1 MSEYQYYEFRA
12 VDRPLTRREMRKLR
26 SLSTRAQ
33 ITPTS
38 FVNHYEWGNFKGDPQ
53 VLMEKYF
60 DAHVYVANWGTHQ
73 LAFRIPRHAL
83 DFQAASACS
92 TQQSLRVRKIEDFVI
107 LDFLFEDE
115 NRDWDDDDE
124 GWMDSLI
131 PLRADLMRGDLRCL
145 YLGWLL
151 CVQKA
156 EVSKNEVEPSVPPG
170 LRQLMAPL
178 ESLVRFAGLDRELIR
193 AASERSSDWVA
204 ARASQSKLA
213 AWIATMPEREK
224 NALLLEVAEKGHAHS
239 QTVLLYRFKQH
250 LASARQRRKAQS
262 PRRRTVGELLASAR
276 VRASERMRREAR
288 RQAAAEARQEKRE
301 TAARVKYLDRL
312 AGREAQIWD
321 RIEALIQTKQ
331 PNRYDRA
338 VSHLVDLCDL
348 AVRRGQE
355 TKFDSALEGLRATH
369 EKKSTFLRRL
379 EEAGL

>member
-12 VDRPLTRREMRKLR
+12 VDHPLTQREMRELR
-26 SLSTRAQ
+26 ALSTRAT

-38 FVNHYEWGNFKGDPQ
+38 FVNHYEWGNFKGDPK

-73 LAFRIPRHAL
+73 LVFRIPRHAL
-83 DFQAASACS
+83 DFQAASAYS
-92 TQQSLRVRKIEDFVI
+92 TQKSLRVRKTEDFVI

-115 NRDWDDDDE
+115 NRDWDDDGE

-170 LRQLMAPL
+170 LRQLTSPL
-178 ESLVRFAGLDRELIR
+178 ESLARFAGLDRELIR
-193 AASERSSDWVA
+193 AASERSSDWVV

-239 QTVLLYRFKQH
+239 QSELLCRFKQH
-250 LASARQRRKAQS
+250 LTSAKQRRKAQS
-262 PRRRTVGELLASAR
+262 PRYRTVAELLECAR
-276 VRASERMRREAR
+276 VLADERIRREAR
-288 RQAAAEARQEKRE
+288 RQAASEARQEKRE
-301 TAARVKYLDRL
+301 AAARVKYLNRL
-312 AGREAQIWD
+312 AGG
-321 RIEALIQTKQ
+321 K
-331 PNRYDRA
+331 
-338 VSHLVDLCDL
+338 H
-348 AVRRGQE
+348 
-355 TKFDSALEGLRATH
+355 
-369 EKKSTFLRRL
+369 KSGT
-379 EEAGL
+379 E

>member
-170 LRQLMAPL
+170 LRQLTAPL

-204 ARASQSKLA
+204 APHRNPSWQHGSPPCLNARRTRCCWKSLRRDMRIPRLYCFTVSSSIWLRLDNGAKHRAQDA
-213 AWIATMPEREK
+213 ARSGSFLHPHECAPARECDGRPGARPPQK
-224 NALLLEVAEKGHAHS
+224 RGK
-239 QTVLLYRFKQH
+239 R
-250 LASARQRRKAQS
+250 SARRPPA
-262 PRRRTVGELLASAR
+262 
-276 VRASERMRREAR
+276 
-288 RQAAAEARQEKRE
+288 
-301 TAARVKYLDRL
+301 
-312 AGREAQIWD
+312 
-321 RIEALIQTKQ
+321 
-331 PNRYDRA
+331 
-338 VSHLVDLCDL
+338 
-348 AVRRGQE
+348 
-355 TKFDSALEGLRATH
+355 
-369 EKKSTFLRRL
+369 
-379 EEAGL
+379 